1 MEIAI
6 LGRKAQ
12 AAYDAMEA
20 LPEHQV

>member
-12 AAYDAMEA
+12 AAYDAMEE